1 MRLILLGRPALYLD
15 ELSYATIMF
24 GLESVLVI
32 IILAILEQ
40 VLLSAN
46 QWDTVRVIEV
56 STRNSIPI
64 SILLQIQLNK

>member
-1 MRLILLGRPALYLD
+1 MRLVLLGRPALYLD

-32 IILAILEQ
+32 ILTILQQ
-40 VLLSAN
+40 VLLFAN

-56 STRNSIPI
+56 STRNSIM
-64 SILLQIQLNK
+64 SILIFESLMN